1 LARLRGEAKAWEQWA
16 RQSEMQSHLLAMA
29 KVARNDV
36 AIRHDELDADQ
47 WSLNAQNG
55 IIDLRDELLTPH
67 DRKARAT
74 KIAGADLGMRDTCPT
89 WIAFLTRIMGGDPEM
104 VAFLQRVVG
113 YCLTGSTREQCL
125 FILYGSG
132 SNGKSTFL
140 DTLRAILGDY
150 AIHARAE
157 TFVRDTRGGIPND
170 IAALRG
176 ARLVTA
182 SEPEQGE
189 QLDEGLV
196 KEMTGDAAMTARFMR
211 SEFFT
216 FQPTFKVLLATNHR
230 PVIRGTDHG
239 IWRRIRLVPFTETI
253 SDEEKDRDLGAKLA
267 AEAPGILAW
276 AVDGCTSWQRMGLAP
291 PQAVADATQ
300 DYRADMDVLAEFI
313 GEKCI
318 LANSVGNTALYQA
331 FSAWA
336 AANGERPRSHR
347 WLSRAL
353 TDRGYKQDPN
363 RATGRRW
370 LGLSLRE
377 QPSPGSSR
385 ADRSVWF

>member
-1 LARLRGEAKAWEQWA
+1 
-16 RQSEMQSHLLAMA
+16 
-29 KVARNDV
+29 
-36 AIRHDELDADQ
+36 
-47 WSLNAQNG
+47 
-55 IIDLRDELLTPH
+55 
-67 DRKARAT
+67 
-74 KIAGADLGMRDTCPT
+74 
-89 WIAFLTRIMGGDPEM
+89 
-104 VAFLQRVVG
+104 
-113 YCLTGSTREQCL
+113 
-125 FILYGSG
+125 
-132 SNGKSTFL
+132 
-140 DTLRAILGDY
+140 
-150 AIHARAE
+150 
-157 TFVRDTRGGIPND
+157 
-170 IAALRG
+170 
-176 ARLVTA
+176 
-182 SEPEQGE
+182 
-189 QLDEGLV
+189 
-196 KEMTGDAAMTARFMR
+196 MR

-276 AVDGCTSWQRMGLAP
+276 AVDGCTAWQRMGLAP